1 MAETSAAT
9 EPTETAPGVRPAK
22 ASGGVQ
28 SVDRAIELLELLA
41 DFGGESG
48 LSELAQHAGLPLPT
62 IHRLLRTLLA
72 QGYVRQTPSRRYTLG
87 PRLIRLGESAG
98 RQLGAGARPYL
109 ERLAHD
115 LGESAN
121 LAMIDR
127 DMAVYVAQASSSHS
141 MRMFTEVGRRVY
153 THCTG
158 VGKAVLAQ
166 LPDQTVREIMGRVG
180 MPPAT
185 DQSITDVDALL
196 ADPTTDAET
205 AAALRAGQPLVVGYE
220 MAGRYDEDFPVRGYT
235 FGYTEILGVRSAY
248 RGRRVAVAALAAGMR
263 AFAADGMQYAALDVD
278 TENPSGAHG
287 LYASLGYE
295 KVTGS
300 RMYSIEL

>member
-9 EPTETAPGVRPAK
+9 EPTETAPGTRTAKPA
-22 ASGGVQ
+22 GGVQ

-196 ADPTTDAET
+196 AEL
-205 AAALRAGQPLVVGYE
+205 AATRE
-220 MAGRYDEDFPVRGYT
+220 RGYAIDD
-235 FGYTEILGVRSAY
+235 GEQELGVRCFAVAVPDAPTPTALSVSGPAARVTY
-248 RGRRVAVAALAAGMR
+248 EFGEHAVPVLHRVASELTRELITAA
-263 AFAADGMQYAALDVD
+263 
-278 TENPSGAHG
+278 P
-287 LYASLGYE
+287 
-295 KVTGS
+295 
-300 RMYSIEL
+300 